1 MIESKC
7 LERKLHSFWEIE
19 SLGIVEDESLVQTQF
34 EDNVRFENG
43 RYVVSLPWKET
54 CIALP
59 DNCELSL
66 RRLSNLFKRL
76 KRTPALLIKYDSVI
90 KEQLELGVVVPVGN
104 DESGANR
111 MHYMPHHVVVRQ
123 DKTTT
128 KLRVVYD
135 ASAKSDGL
143 SLNDCL
149 FVGPSLNM
157 KIFDILLRFRMYP
170 IIIVTD
176 IEKAFLM
183 VSVTETDEDA
193 LRFLWFKDVTVEKPE
208 LQIYKFTRVVF
219 GVGPSPYLLNA
230 TVAQHLRQFE
240 ETHSNRVKKMRES
253 IYVDDNCNGS
263 KRHA

>member
-1 MIESKC
+1 M
-7 LERKLHSFWEIE
+7 
-19 SLGIVEDESLVQTQF
+19 
-34 EDNVRFENG
+34 
-43 RYVVSLPWKET
+43 
-54 CIALP
+54 
-59 DNCELSL
+59 
-66 RRLSNLFKRL
+66 
-76 KRTPALLIKYDSVI
+76 LIKYDSVI

-123 DKTTT
+123 DKATT

-135 ASAKSDGL
+135 ASAKSVGL